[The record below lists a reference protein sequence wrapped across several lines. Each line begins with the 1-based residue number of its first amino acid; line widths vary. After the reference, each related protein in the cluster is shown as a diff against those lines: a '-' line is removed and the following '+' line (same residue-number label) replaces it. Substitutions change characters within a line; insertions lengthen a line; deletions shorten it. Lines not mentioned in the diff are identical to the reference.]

1 MPHGLEP
8 TLTTEHLRPAAYYQA
23 IRQQKLALSS
33 LSIVNA
39 GREKE
44 KFLKA
49 RSSEHVR
56 RHFAEANLQA
66 KVHNAMNESKT
77 LGVNNYDIIS

>member
-1 MPHGLEP
+1 M
-8 TLTTEHLRPAAYYQA
+8 
-23 IRQQKLALSS
+23 SS

-66 KVHNAMNESKT
+66 KVHNAINESKT
-77 LGVNNYDIIS
+77 LGVNNYDIISQLRRNRISALPYQDAVPEDEKPGN